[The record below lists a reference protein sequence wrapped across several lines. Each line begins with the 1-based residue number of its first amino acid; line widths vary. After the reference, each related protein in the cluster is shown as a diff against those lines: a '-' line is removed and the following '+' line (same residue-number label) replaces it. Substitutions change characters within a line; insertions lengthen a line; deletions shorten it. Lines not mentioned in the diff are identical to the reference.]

1 MDELTPAARV
11 AAARAGTHAVIDLD
25 RLAANAAAFRAR
37 LPANVALMA
46 VVKANAYG
54 HGLVPCAQ
62 AFLEGGATWL
72 GVARIEEGLVLRE
85 AGITA
90 PIVVLG
96 PPNHARVASALQANV
111 QLAIGSLEDVHVV
124 QAAARQVGQQAA
136 VHLKVDTGMRRF
148 GVEPAA
154 VLAVAHAI
162 VSAPETRLAGLFTH
176 FASAD
181 APGSP
186 LLRQQAERFR
196 AVRQQLAAAGIVP
209 ETVHQANSAATIQG
223 LLGDASLPGQRLA
236 RCGVALYGL
245 PPSSDVPVPDGVRP
259 ALQLWSRVAR
269 VFRVQP
275 GEGISYG
282 PAFIAD
288 RPMLCALVPIGYGD
302 GLPRVLSNRGWMAIH
317 GQRCPIRGRICM
329 DQIVIELPAP
339 LQHLDGPD
347 TAGTPAGSLALEVI
361 QHATRL
367 SQHSSPSADRN
378 ESLSHD
384 TPEPGR
390 GHASLDAKQDPA
402 QALTAVLGIRIGD
415 EVLVLGDGRAG
426 AMTAVDAAIL
436 ADTIPY
442 EIVTALAVRVPRLFL
457 RKGLVVAISD
467 IYGTVEFPADP
478 VPLPPSS

>member
-1 MDELTPAARV
+1 MDELTPEARV
-11 AAARAGTHAVIDLD
+11 AAARTGTHAVIDLD
-25 RLAANAAAFRAR
+25 RLAANAATFRAR
-37 LPANVALMA
+37 LPADTALMA

-54 HGLVPCAQ
+54 HGLVPCAR
-62 AFLEGGATWL
+62 AFLDGGATWL

-96 PPNHARVASALQANV
+96 PPNYARVASALQANV
-111 QLAIGSLEDVHVV
+111 QLAVGSLEDVHVV
-124 QAAARQVGQQAA
+124 QAAARQVGRQAA
-136 VHLKVDTGMRRF
+136 VHLKVDTGMHRF
-148 GVEPAA
+148 GVEPAIA
-154 VLAVAHAI
+154 LDVAHAI
-162 VSAPETRLAGLFTH
+162 VSTPETRLAGLFTH

-181 APGSP
+181 APGSS
-186 LLRQQAERFR
+186 LLRKQVERFR
-196 AVRQQLAAAGIVP
+196 TVRQQLADAGIVP

-236 RCGVALYGL
+236 RCGIALYGL
-245 PPSSDVPVPDGVRP
+245 SPSPDVPVPEGVRP

-302 GLPRVLSNRGWMAIH
+302 GLLRALSNRGWMATH

-329 DQIVIELPAP
+329 DQTIIELPAP
-339 LQHLDGPD
+339 LQHLDDLD
-347 TAGTPAGSLALEVI
+347 TAGSLAFEAT

-367 SQHSSPSADRN
+367 PQSSAPHPDRN
-378 ESLSHD
+378 ESVSQD
-384 TPEPGR
+384 MPEPER
-390 GHASLDAKQDPA
+390 SHASRDGKQGPA
-402 QALTAVLGIRIGD
+402 QAMTAACGVRIGD
-415 EVLVLGDGRAG
+415 DVLVLGDGRAG
-426 AMTAVDAAIL
+426 AMTAEDAAIL

-442 EIVTALAVRVPRLFL
+442 EIVTALAARVPRLFI
-457 RKGLVVAISD
+457 RNGLVVALSD
-467 IYGTVEFPADP
+467 MHGTVAFTADP